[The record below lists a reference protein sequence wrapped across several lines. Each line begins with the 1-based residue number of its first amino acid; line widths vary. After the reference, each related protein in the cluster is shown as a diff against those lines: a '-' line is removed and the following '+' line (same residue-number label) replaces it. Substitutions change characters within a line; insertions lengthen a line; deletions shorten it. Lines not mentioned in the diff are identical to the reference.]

1 MNDRQAV
8 RRSRSGGES
17 APDERDRPS
26 GDDRPARGGREL
38 TAGRAGLEGMKLI
51 GELTGKA
58 AEGVTGV
65 EPTEDGWLVTVEVV
79 EDRRIPSSTD
89 VLATYEVE
97 LALDGELLSYRRLRR
112 YSRGRGDAED
122 G

>member
-8 RRSRSGGES
+8 KRSRSGGES
-17 APDERDRPS
+17 APDQRDRPS
-26 GDDRPARGGREL
+26 GDGRPARDRREL
-38 TAGRAGLEGMKLI
+38 TAARAGLEGMKLI
-51 GELTGKA
+51 GELTGKE

-65 EPTEDGWLVTVEVV
+65 EPAEDGWVVTVEVV

-89 VLATYEVE
+89 VLAAYEVE
-97 LALDGELLSYRRLRR
+97 MALDGDLLSYRRLRR
-112 YSRGRGDAED
+112 YPRGRGDAED